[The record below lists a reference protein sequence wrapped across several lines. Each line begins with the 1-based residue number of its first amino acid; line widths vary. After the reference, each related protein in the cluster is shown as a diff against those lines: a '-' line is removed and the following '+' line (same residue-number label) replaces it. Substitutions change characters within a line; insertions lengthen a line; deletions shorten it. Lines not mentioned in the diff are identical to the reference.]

1 MGRSPIRQPPRS
13 GMKASPSRCSSGPQS
28 STGTR
33 DEPAWAS
40 MSATCACSTL
50 VGSSSSSPSR
60 SVESI
65 VTPWS
70 SSRPETILTSE
81 ISGTLRS
88 RQGPSASRAA
98 TMAFETRF
106 LAPRTSRSP
115 TRGEPPF
122 TVRMS
127 AMAQASQRAEEAD
140 TPRGVPAS
148 GEPWV
153 SGALGG
159 ALGRRLLGGGRLR
172 GGRGLLG
179 GGRLLGRGRL
189 GGGRLARGGLGG
201 GGLGRGLARRGLLCG
216 SGLLGRGRL
225 GGGRLPRGR
234 LRGGG
239 LGRGRRLGGGGL
251 GGGRLGRRL
260 MLGRLLGGRGLRGGG
275 LRGGGLGRGLG
286 GRRLLGGCRLLRRGR
301 L

>member
-1 MGRSPIRQPPRS
+1 MRQPPRS
-13 GMKASPSRCSSGPQS
+13 GMNASPRRWSRGPQR

-33 DEPAWAS
+33 EDPAWAS

-65 VTPWS
+65 LTPWS

-81 ISGTLRS
+81 ISGTLRR

-98 TMAFETRF
+98 TIAFETRF

-115 TRGEPPF
+115 TSGEPPF

-127 AMAQASQRAEEAD
+127 AMAQASQRAGEAD

-148 GEPWV
+148 GEPWG

-159 ALGRRLLGGGRLR
+159 ALGRRLLGGRRLR

-189 GGGRLARGGLGG
+189 GGGRLACGGLGG
-201 GGLGRGLARRGLLCG
+201 RGLCRGGLGRGLGRRGLLG
-216 SGLLGRGRL
+216 GRRRGGGLLGRGR
-225 GGGRLPRGR
+225 R
-234 LRGGG
+234 
-239 LGRGRRLGGGGL
+239 RGRRLGG
-251 GGGRLGRRL
+251 RR
-260 MLGRLLGGRGLRGGG
+260 

-286 GRRLLGGCRLLRRGR
+286 GRRLLGGGR
-301 L
+301 